1 MNTLCTCRF
10 VNKLFP
16 AAVGS
21 QRNSTLISYEKRF
34 EEETAVEKYVQNAMI
49 LLLRQTL

>member
-1 MNTLCTCRF
+1 MNTLCRF

-16 AAVGS
+16 AAIGS
-21 QRNSTLISYEKRF
+21 QRNSTLISYKKKQY

-49 LLLRQTL
+49 LLL

>member
-1 MNTLCTCRF
+1 MNTLCGF

-16 AAVGS
+16 AAIGS
-21 QRNSTLISYEKRF
+21 QRSTLISYEKRF

-49 LLLRQTL
+49 LLLWQT